1 MVGVSFGGSERP
13 RSNLDI
19 RRTTPRIARGERT
32 PIGGIREPDLERQGR
47 VLGASGWRF
56 LVFGLIVALP
66 GIALVV
72 FSDGRARAIGIAVG
86 ALAGGPVVVGG
97 ALLLSSRV
105 ARWSARHKLF
115 A

>member
-1 MVGVSFGGSERP
+1 MSPSAGPSALAQTSACEERHAGSHEGNAP
-13 RSNLDI
+13 R
-19 RRTTPRIARGERT
+19 
-32 PIGGIREPDLERQGR
+32 IGGIREPDLERQGR

-56 LVFGLIVALP
+56 FVFGLIVALP

-72 FSDGRARAIGIAVG
+72 FSDGWARAIGIGVA
-86 ALAGGPVVVGG
+86 ALAGCPVVVVGG
-97 ALLLSSRV
+97 GLLLSSLV